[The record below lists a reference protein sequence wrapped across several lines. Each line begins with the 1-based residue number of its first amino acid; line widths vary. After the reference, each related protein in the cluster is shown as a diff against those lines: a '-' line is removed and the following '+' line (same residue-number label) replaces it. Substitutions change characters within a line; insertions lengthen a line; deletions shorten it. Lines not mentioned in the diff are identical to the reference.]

1 MGAPSRAGTRPA
13 PTLQAWRKA
22 LDSESYEESLQEFL
36 VSVLYARVG
45 EPGSLH
51 GEGKSARFE
60 IKSSLG
66 GGTCAAEAASDYALP
81 SGRKVAHSADILV
94 KLPRGR
100 RLTIDLKWASDEL
113 DSFKARAYDML
124 LIKQSLGQQ
133 IWGMMVYLR
142 PGAGGVSAERVQ
154 EICFPF
160 DLFFACEHQ
169 DPQNP
174 AIWVPILDRI
184 EAEIASR

>member
-1 MGAPSRAGTRPA
+1 LAD
-13 PTLQAWRKA
+13 K
-22 LDSESYEESLQEFL
+22 SYKESLQEFL

-60 IKSSLG
+60 IKRSLG
-66 GGTCAAEAASDYALP
+66 GGTCAAEGASDYALP
-81 SGRKVAHSADILV
+81 TGRKVTHTADILV
-94 KLPRGR
+94 TLPGGR

-124 LIKQSLGQQ
+124 LAKQSLGRQ
-133 IWGMMVYLR
+133 IWGMIVYLR
-142 PGAGGVSAERVQ
+142 PGAGCVSAERVQ

-174 AIWVPILDRI
+174 AIWAPILDRI
-184 EAEIASR
+184 EAGIKSR